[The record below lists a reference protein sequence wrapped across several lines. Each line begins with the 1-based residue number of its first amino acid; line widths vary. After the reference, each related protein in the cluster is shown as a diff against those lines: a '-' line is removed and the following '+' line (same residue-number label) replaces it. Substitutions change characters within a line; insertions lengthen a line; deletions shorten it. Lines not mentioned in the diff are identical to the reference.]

1 MAKAAALVI
10 TGLSIALLVIYGADA
25 AAGAGNPDHQGFLD
39 MDHMTRGLGL
49 GGPAMVLPLIA
60 YFISRNDSSKGL
72 GGMILITGILIII
85 GAVTV
90 IGMADLSEADETARN
105 PFMENSSVTNS
116 WWNSNRS
123 WYTKDKKILDMS
135 VCEKCKNKVPKV
147 YNCEH
152 TNDQDYCSDC
162 YTELHYY
169 LTE

>member
-10 TGLSIALLVIYGADA
+10 TGISIALLVIYGADA

-39 MDHMTRGLGL
+39 MDHKTRGLGL

-90 IGMADLSEADETARN
+90 IGMADLSEAEETARN
-105 PFMENSSVTNS
+105 PFMETAPLLIVGGIQMGLGIL
-116 WWNSNRS
+116 
-123 WYTKDKKILDMS
+123 KIKKS
-135 VCEKCKNKVPKV
+135 
-147 YNCEH
+147 
-152 TNDQDYCSDC
+152 
-162 YTELHYY
+162 
-169 LTE
+169 